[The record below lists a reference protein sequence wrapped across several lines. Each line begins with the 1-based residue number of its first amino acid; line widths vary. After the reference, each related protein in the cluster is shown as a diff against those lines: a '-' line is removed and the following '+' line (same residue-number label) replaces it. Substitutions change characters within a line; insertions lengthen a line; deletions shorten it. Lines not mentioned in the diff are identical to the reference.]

1 MKLREY
7 QLRTIKFM
15 HEQKNAILS
24 VGMGLGKTAA
34 VLHYI
39 DEVKPETVLIV
50 APKRVA
56 TTVWKKEAID
66 WKLFDIAE
74 KMAVIDGTKK
84 KRSKFCFAF
93 CRYF

>member
-34 VLHYI
+34 VLALRFLQEFI
-39 DEVKPETVLIV
+39 LSIFKPPTI
-50 APKRVA
+50 AITKRYMLN
-56 TTVWKKEAID
+56 KY
-66 WKLFDIAE
+66 
-74 KMAVIDGTKK
+74 
-84 KRSKFCFAF
+84 
-93 CRYF
+93 YFLNQ